1 MSDFLKHGARRIKLT
16 SNNSSLKTT
25 PGTEVSR
32 PTQNPSHKQTGSMS
46 QLEVKRNSKDNFL
59 LQKGDRTVK
68 SNNFTLVIDDKNNN
82 NNVTDATPYQ

>member
-16 SNNSSLKTT
+16 SNNSTLKTA

-32 PTQNPSHKQTGSMS
+32 PSQNPSHKQTGSMS

-82 NNVTDATPYQ
+82 NNVTDVTPYQ